1 MDTLHD
7 LAKMAK
13 RRLKGCDDNKKKQD
27 ENTDMYNAIKEMV
40 CSEEIITDPIG
51 RLTDKNVFNGLCDI
65 DKQRY
70 VLCLAEQYNK
80 YVQYINK
87 IC

>member
-1 MDTLHD
+1 MDTLRD
-7 LAKMAK
+7 LAKLAK
-13 RRLKGCDDNKKKQD
+13 RRLKGCDDSKKKAD
-27 ENTDMYNAIKEMV
+27 NNADIYNAVKEMI
-40 CSEEIITDPIG
+40 CSEEIVTDPIG
-51 RLTDKNVFNGLCDI
+51 RLTDNNVFDGLNDI

-80 YVQYINK
+80 CVQYINK